1 MKQAGSFPAQKDS
14 ARPGAKSWKRY
25 LYMLCALAISFI
37 TKLAPMGSLTP
48 LARGYG
54 HDFGLAMLMFFVARS
69 QLTHRL
75 ECAVFVF
82 IVASA
87 QEFSQLWLW
96 GTFDWWDFL
105 AYAAGIAVAFTLDAL
120 TLKSQC

>member
-1 MKQAGSFPAQKDS
+1 MF
-14 ARPGAKSWKRY
+14 
-25 LYMLCALAISFI
+25 CALAVSFI

-54 HDFGLAMLMFFVARS
+54 HDFGLAMLMFFTARS
-69 QLTHRL
+69 QITHRV
-75 ECAVFVF
+75 ECAAFVF

-105 AYAAGIAVAFTLDAL
+105 AYAAGIAVGFMLDAVSL
-120 TLKSQC
+120 NQKDKDETVA